1 MVAWRAALAALLGLA
16 SVTHAL
22 EWRPAARSSL
32 ATPART
38 RSGGHSRRGCSS
50 AQVRMQS
57 ATEGAVLLSATD
69 LSRSHDGERYQFED
83 VSFTLAE
90 GAKIGLVGVN
100 GVGKSSML
108 RVLAGVDSPE
118 SGAVQLTRGVRLVYV
133 EQDPRLPAGAT
144 ADHFI
149 YGASA
154 PPMLALRAFREAS
167 AEASAAESAGEAVDG
182 AALEAATRAMD
193 ESGAWGLE
201 ADVDELCAEL
211 RVASLLTRQADS
223 LSGGER
229 KRVAL
234 AAALLQQAIQ
244 SWEFV
249 VPPHGWRD
257 LQFSPVSPLGC
268 DTPFCPCVTALL

>member
-1 MVAWRAALAALLGLA
+1 
-16 SVTHAL
+16 
-22 EWRPAARSSL
+22 
-32 ATPART
+32 
-38 RSGGHSRRGCSS
+38 
-50 AQVRMQS
+50 
-57 ATEGAVLLSATD
+57 
-69 LSRSHDGERYQFED
+69 
-83 VSFTLAE
+83 
-90 GAKIGLVGVN
+90 
-100 GVGKSSML
+100 ML

-234 AAALLQQAIQ
+234 AAALLQQAVQ

-249 VPPHGWRD
+249 VTPHGWRD